1 LTVSPQPS
9 HRSDLR
15 DILAL
20 GVPAMLAQASQPL
33 LNIGETAMIG
43 RLSAEALAARAI
55 GAAIVGTVYW
65 IFAFLTF
72 GTTSL
77 IGHHYGAKD
86 NKACG
91 ETYFHA
97 LFLALVGGLIIACL
111 GAIFAEPLYR
121 LMGADAAVAAQGADY
136 FRLYILSA
144 PLTLMIYC
152 SVGFYRG
159 IQNSTVPMLIAF
171 TTTAMQLTFDYALVY
186 GRIDLP
192 PLGLVG
198 AAVAACCSQLAGA
211 ILYLGLF
218 FYSAQTA
225 RYRAIPW
232 RITAAG
238 LRPLFRIGQDLAI
251 RTGALRLSLI
261 FATSTAARMGAATLS
276 AYEIIFQLFML
287 CSDVIDGLAIAG
299 QALAAK
305 YLGSGE
311 KERAYRMGVTLT
323 RCGIVAGLLF
333 TASFVVAWNS
343 IVEFFTTSSAVIALL
358 TPGVMI
364 LVCLIQPLNGVVF
377 VLDGFLIGARD
388 TRYLMKAMLAGAAI
402 MIPLAWSSLHFGWS
416 LMGILLAI
424 TALMSWRGATN
435 VSRFAGNA
443 WQRSSSEPSPPS

>member
-1 LTVSPQPS
+1 
-9 HRSDLR
+9 
-15 DILAL
+15 
-20 GVPAMLAQASQPL
+20 MLAQASQPL

-86 NKACG
+86 SKACG

-97 LFLALVGGLIIACL
+97 LFLALAGGLLIACL
-111 GAIFAEPLYR
+111 GAILAEFLYR
-121 LMGADAAVAAQGADY
+121 LMGADDAVAAQGADY

-171 TTTAMQLTFDYALVY
+171 TITTTQLALDYALIY
-186 GRIDLP
+186 GRLGLP

-218 FYSAQTA
+218 FYSAQTVK
-225 RYRAIPW
+225 YRAIRW
-232 RITAAG
+232 RISAAG

-276 AYEIIFQLFML
+276 AYEIVFQLFML

-305 YLGSGE
+305 YVGSGE
-311 KERAYRMGVTLT
+311 KKRAYRVGVMLL
-323 RCGIVAGLLF
+323 RCGCVAGLLF
-333 TASFVVAWNS
+333 SVSFVVAWQS
-343 IVEFFTTSSAVIALL
+343 IVEFFTNSSAAIGLL
-358 TPGVMI
+358 SFGVMI

-402 MIPLAWSSLHFGWS
+402 MIPLAWSSLHFGWG
-416 LMGILLAI
+416 LMGILLSI
-424 TALMSWRGATN
+424 TVLMSWRAATN
-435 VSRFAGNA
+435 VSRFVGNL
-443 WQRSSSEPSPPS
+443 WQRSSLEPSRSS